1 MIPALI
7 YQTWKSKT
15 SLPENFAHWRAS
27 FARLNPG
34 YTLLLW
40 DDADNRQFIADHFAW
55 FLPTYDGFPQE
66 IFRVDAVRYFFLYLH
81 GGIYVDLDTQCLK
94 PLDPLRSQAD
104 VVLGWLGNDPTS
116 DQAIPNAIM
125 LSRPRQEFWLLAIA
139 IMLDQVG
146 RHTRPEYV
154 TGPTVLKA
162 AVEQYGQAYASE
174 RVQQALTLVRTHM
187 GPALQPTE
195 GRSKVAVLPGYALY
209 PLDWGDQIHDQL
221 LRKPM
226 LQKQQVLSDEMA
238 QQLFPKSYMVTYW
251 ACSWGDD
258 LSQTHQHTG

>member
-139 IMLDQVG
+139 GSLFWLFGARIAYRMGFALASGDLLTGALKSTFCVA
-146 RHTRPEYV
+146 RPWLRDPSIWPVPE
-154 TGPTVLKA
+154 A
-162 AVEQYGQAYASE
+162 QYGAF
-174 RVQQALTLVRTHM
+174 
-187 GPALQPTE
+187 
-195 GRSKVAVLPGYALY
+195 GY
-209 PLDWGDQIHDQL
+209 
-221 LRKPM
+221 
-226 LQKQQVLSDEMA
+226 S
-238 QQLFPKSYMVTYW
+238 FPSGHAANT
-251 ACSWGDD
+251 AG
-258 LSQTHQHTG
+258 